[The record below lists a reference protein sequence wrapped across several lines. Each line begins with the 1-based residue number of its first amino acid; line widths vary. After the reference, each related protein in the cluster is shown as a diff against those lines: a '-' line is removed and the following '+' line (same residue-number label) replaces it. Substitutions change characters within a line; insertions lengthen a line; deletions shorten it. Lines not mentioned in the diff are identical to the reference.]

1 MLRNFQT
8 EGGSLTS
15 VAKDFHKSAYIFHY
29 TYGIEYT
36 LKGKPQGVNQI
47 GEWSLDKR
55 HYGSDYPP
63 KNLEPPPEGANA
75 LAYWLLDAW
84 NEASANIESWPLSKS
99 MGTIGWRRER
109 ITPVQLKA
117 STTALPSMQVLIT
130 APCLPLPTGATGSLG
145 RREAGTSG
153 RSGHEDLA
161 GPLMIASLIRYMG
174 RSGPGAARKASNS
187 AQGVH
192 SALRG
197 AMAIGAWRI
206 SKGIPQMQGRMV
218 SRTAS
223 TGASTA
229 SLRTSRMPTT
239 T

>member
-1 MLRNFQT
+1 MTSDDDLPHQVLRNFQT

-117 STTALPSMQVLIT
+117 SATALPSMQVLIT

-153 RSGHEDLA
+153 RGGHEDLA
-161 GPLMIASLIRYMG
+161 GPLMIASLIRYMDG
-174 RSGPGAARKASNS
+174 FPDD
-187 AQGVH
+187 
-192 SALRG
+192 LRDG
-197 AMAIGAWRI
+197 
-206 SKGIPQMQGRMV
+206 
-218 SRTAS
+218 T
-223 TGASTA
+223 
-229 SLRTSRMPTT
+229 
-239 T
+239 

>member
-1 MLRNFQT
+1 MTSDDDLPHQVLRNFQT

-130 APCLPLPTGATGSLG
+130 APCLPLPTGARQMRVIRSS
-145 RREAGTSG
+145 RR
-153 RSGHEDLA
+153 
-161 GPLMIASLIRYMG
+161 
-174 RSGPGAARKASNS
+174 
-187 AQGVH
+187 
-192 SALRG
+192 
-197 AMAIGAWRI
+197 
-206 SKGIPQMQGRMV
+206 
-218 SRTAS
+218 RTA
-223 TGASTA
+223 TRRGASTPTA
-229 SLRTSRMPTT
+229 AATRSRSRSFSRRTRR
-239 T
+239 